1 MTIEIYT
8 DGGCR
13 PNPGVGGWAAIL
25 RYKGHSKEI
34 YGGEIDTTNNRME
47 LMAVIQGLKAITRPR
62 QIVEVY
68 TDSQYVRNGMTKWID
83 GWAKRGWKTKGKA
96 IKNVDLWQELAE
108 LCAKHNVSFNW
119 IRGHAGHAMNERA
132 DELATIGLNN
142 ASQGTF
148 AESHS

>member
-83 GWAKRGWKTKGKA
+83 GWVKRGWKTKGKA
-96 IKNVDLWQELAE
+96 IKNVDLWKELDA
-108 LCAKHNVSFNW
+108 LCKAHEVSFNW
-119 IRGHAGHAMNERA
+119 IRGHTGHSLNERA
-132 DELATIGLNN
+132 DYLATLGINSVDN
-142 ASQGTF
+142 SN
-148 AESHS
+148 